1 MRIDAYDLS
10 MCSHHRH
17 WVLWSKGYDDN
28 RSRWMDATAVAVAS
42 RAGLSY
48 ETAARL
54 MLHDRWAQEREASL
68 DRFHWVNE
76 SGVLGAGELAEVAAL
91 VWDDAAGE
99 PEAQ

>member
-1 MRIDAYDLS
+1 
-10 MCSHHRH
+10 
-17 WVLWSKGYDDN
+17 
-28 RSRWMDATAVAVAS
+28 MDATAVAVAS

-54 MLHDRWAQEREASL
+54 MLHDRWAQEREAGL